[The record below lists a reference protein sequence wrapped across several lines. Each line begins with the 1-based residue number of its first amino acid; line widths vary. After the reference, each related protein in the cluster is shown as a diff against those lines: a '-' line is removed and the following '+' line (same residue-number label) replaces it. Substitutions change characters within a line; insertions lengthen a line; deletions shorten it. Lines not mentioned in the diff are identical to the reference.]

1 MSDTLSSLHGPPT
14 LSLVPPGQC
23 VLGDEFTSLKLL
35 DRQEVS
41 NTSSVLR
48 FGLVDESQPLKL
60 STCACILAK
69 ADLVNN
75 GVSSGDDTTTTEAV
89 VRPYT
94 PISTNALTG
103 AFDLLVKNYGD
114 QGRLST
120 HLCTMPVGDTID
132 FKHISFNVK
141 IQAPFQHKRIGMIV
155 GGTGITPMIQALHA
169 VLGSTEQQQ
178 QQQQQQQRVSM
189 LYGSRHSGDIL
200 GKELLDAWEAR
211 SSDQLEV
218 THVLS
223 NEPEDSEWKG
233 ERGFITKDLLR
244 DKLPSP
250 EEDAI
255 IFVCGPPVM
264 YDIFCG
270 PRTDPE
276 VTGVL
281 QELGYTKEQVFK
293 F

>member
-1 MSDTLSSLHGPPT
+1 MASTLSSLNGPPT

-23 VLGDEFTSLKLL
+23 ALGDDFVSLKLL

-41 NTSSVLR
+41 GTSSVLR
-48 FGLVDESQPLKL
+48 FGLADDSQPLKL

-69 ADLVNN
+69 ADLPHKDN
-75 GVSSGDDTTTTEAV
+75 GETEAV

-94 PISTNALTG
+94 PISTNALVG

-132 FKHISFNVK
+132 FKHIKFNVK
-141 IQAPFQHKRIGMIV
+141 IQAPFPHKRIGMIV

-169 VLGSTEQQQ
+169 VLGDAAAPTE
-178 QQQQQQQRVSM
+178 RVSM

-200 GKELLDAWEAR
+200 GKEMLDAWEAF
-211 SSDQLEV
+211 SPKLEV

-233 ERGFITKDLLR
+233 TRGFITKELLKE
-244 DKLPSP
+244 KLPAP
-250 EEDAI
+250 DGKDDVI
-255 IFVCGPPVM
+255 IFVCGPPIM

-270 PRTDPE
+270 PRSDPE
-276 VTGVL
+276 VTGLL